1 MNTNAI
7 IRPFA
12 AAAVSV
18 ATAGALLLS
27 GAGLVTAPG
36 PADLTAPLTG
46 SSGVTANAVF
56 VSTAAPTKV
65 LLWSSSYLSGGTAY
79 PAGTPC
85 STWGLSAGER
95 TTKQIQVNASG
106 TQRKCV

>member
-1 MNTNAI
+1 MNTHNI
-7 IRPFA
+7 LRPIA
-12 AAAVSV
+12 AAAVTV

-36 PADLTAPLTG
+36 PADLKAPLTG
-46 SSGVTANAVF
+46 SSGATANAVD
-56 VSTAAPTKV
+56 VNTVTPTKV
-65 LLWSSSYLSGGTAY
+65 LLWYSTFSPGTSA

-85 STWGLSAGER
+85 STYGMSPGER
-95 TTKQIQVNASG
+95 TTKQIQLNASG